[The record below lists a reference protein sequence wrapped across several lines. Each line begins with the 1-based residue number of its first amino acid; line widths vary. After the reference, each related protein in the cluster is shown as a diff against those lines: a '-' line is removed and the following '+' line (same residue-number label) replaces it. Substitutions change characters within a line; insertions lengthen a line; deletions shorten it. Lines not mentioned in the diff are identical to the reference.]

1 MQFRPNRFEV
11 LPIIVKNLLIINAL
25 VFLAQKTLGSQLPF
39 SLEDKFALH
48 TWQSQLFQPWQ
59 LITHMFMHGDF
70 WHLAFNMLPLW
81 MLGSTLETLWG
92 PKRFLTFYII
102 CGLGAAFCHMGV
114 LYYENAIMI
123 NDFKA
128 LGNYAADN
136 NLAVQNFIEKNIPT
150 LQSVPVNYDVASQI
164 LEAKLNVGTLGASG
178 AVFGCLTA
186 FAYLFPNTVFLIY
199 YVLPLKAKWAI
210 PGYILIELF
219 SAVRNSAG
227 DNIAH
232 VAHLGGALVGFL
244 MVYFWNKNNRKTF
257 Y

>member
-1 MQFRPNRFEV
+1 MQFKPNRFEV
-11 LPIIVKNLLIINAL
+11 LPIVVKNLLIINAL

-59 LITHMFMHGDF
+59 LVTHMFMHGDF

-114 LYYENAIMI
+114 LYFENEQLL
-123 NDFKA
+123 KA
-128 LGNYAADN
+128 FQSLSYQDQEANRS
-136 NLAVQNFIEKNIPT
+136 AVT
-150 LQSVPVNYDVASQI
+150 SM
-164 LEAKLNVGTLGASG
+164 LNQATLGASG

-199 YVLPLKAKWAI
+199 FIIPLKAKWAI

-232 VAHLGGALVGFL
+232 AAHLGGALVGFL
-244 MVYFWNKNNRKTF
+244 MVYFWNKNNKKTF

>member
-1 MQFRPNRFEV
+1 MQFRPNRFQV
-11 LPIIVKNLLIINAL
+11 LPIVVKNLLIINAL
-25 VFLAQKTLGSQLPF
+25 VFLAQKTLATQLPF
-39 SLEDKFALH
+39 SIDDTFALH

-81 MLGSTLETLWG
+81 MLGCTLETLWG

-102 CGLGAAFCHMGV
+102 CGLGAAFCHLGV
-114 LYYENAIMI
+114 LYFENATMI
-123 NDFKA
+123 QNFKA
-128 LGNYAADN
+128 LSPENSIGIS
-136 NLAVQNFIEKNIPT
+136 NFIAKYIPGA
-150 LQSVPVNYDVASQI
+150 QSVPADYNIASQI
-164 LEAKLNVGTLGASG
+164 VEANINQATLGASG
-178 AVFGCLTA
+178 AVFGVLTA

-199 YVLPLKAKWAI
+199 YVIPLKAKWAI
-210 PGYILIELF
+210 PGYIFIELV

-244 MVYFWNKNNRKTF
+244 LVYTWNKTNRKTF

>member
-11 LPIIVKNLLIINAL
+11 LPIIIKNLLIINAL
-25 VFLAQKTLGSQLPF
+25 VFLAQTTLSKQLPI
-39 SLEDKFALH
+39 SLEDTFALH

-70 WHLAFNMLPLW
+70 WHLAFNMLALW

-102 CGLGAAFCHMGV
+102 CGLGAAFCHLTV
-114 LYYENAIMI
+114 LYFESAHLIKMFQSLPYSDQEYNR
-123 NDFKA
+123 
-128 LGNYAADN
+128 AA
-136 NLAVQNFIEKNIPT
+136 
-150 LQSVPVNYDVASQI
+150 VNSI
-164 LEAKLNVGTLGASG
+164 LNQATLGASG
-178 AVFGCLTA
+178 AVFGCAVA
-186 FAYLFPNTVFLIY
+186 FAYLFPNTIFLIGFIF
-199 YVLPLKAKWAI
+199 PLKAKWAI
-210 PGYILIELF
+210 PGYILLELI

-244 MVYFWNKNNRKTF
+244 LVYFWNKNNKKTF

>member
-1 MQFRPNRFEV
+1 MEFRPNRFQV
-11 LPIIVKNLLIINAL
+11 LPIVVKNLLIINAL
-25 VFLAQKTLGSQLPF
+25 VFLAQKTLGTQLPF
-39 SLEDKFALH
+39 SLEDTFALH

-102 CGLGAAFCHMGV
+102 CGLGAAFCHLGV
-114 LYYENAIMI
+114 LYFENAAIVH
-123 NDFKA
+123 NFQA
-128 LGNYAADN
+128 LNSSAGDSSIQ
-136 NLAVQNFIEKNIPT
+136 LFIEKYVPGH
-150 LQSVPVNYDVASQI
+150 QSVPITYDVASEVLQAR
-164 LEAKLNVGTLGASG
+164 LNEATLGASG
-178 AVFGCLTA
+178 AVFGVLVA

-199 YVLPLKAKWAI
+199 FIIPLKAKWAI
-210 PGYILIELF
+210 PGYIFIELV

-232 VAHLGGALVGFL
+232 AAHLGGALVGFL
-244 MVYFWNKNNRKTF
+244 LVYSWNKTNRKTF